1 MQAKGAIDG
10 GWREVVHGTVRTMK
24 TPLAVFALAAS
35 ILTVSPARCDQAG
48 AREALAKEGLA
59 FTPEAF
65 LQKVAEGDAA
75 HVTLFLEA
83 GIDPSAASSTK
94 RTALWIAVERKQS
107 DTLKAL
113 LAGGVTP
120 NEKNAPPMEA
130 GKTIVFEAV
139 DSGDPALVRT
149 LVEAGADAKMANEY
163 GVPPL
168 AEAARVGNL
177 VMCEI
182 LLKGGADPNAAP
194 GGFPLLFGPVNES
207 HLDVVQLLL
216 KSGAKLGEHKADLVG
231 AAKTPEMRA
240 LLEAAD

>member
-1 MQAKGAIDG
+1 
-10 GWREVVHGTVRTMK
+10 MK
-24 TPLAVFALAAS
+24 TPLAVLALAA
-35 ILTVSPARCDQAG
+35 LFLAVPPARCDQAG
-48 AREALAKEGLA
+48 AREALAKAGIA

-83 GIDPSAASSTK
+83 GIDPSVANSAR

-107 DTLKAL
+107 EVLKAL
-113 LAGGVTP
+113 LAGGVAP
-120 NEKNAPPMEA
+120 NEKNAPPMES

-139 DSGDPALVRT
+139 DSGDAALVRT

-177 VMCEI
+177 AICEI
-182 LLKGGADPNAAP
+182 LLKAGADPNAAP
-194 GGFPLLFGPVNES
+194 GGFPLLYGPVNEN
-207 HLDVVQLLL
+207 HLDVVRLLL
-216 KSGAKLGEHKADLVG
+216 ASGAKLGEHTAALME

-240 LLEAAD
+240 LLEPAE